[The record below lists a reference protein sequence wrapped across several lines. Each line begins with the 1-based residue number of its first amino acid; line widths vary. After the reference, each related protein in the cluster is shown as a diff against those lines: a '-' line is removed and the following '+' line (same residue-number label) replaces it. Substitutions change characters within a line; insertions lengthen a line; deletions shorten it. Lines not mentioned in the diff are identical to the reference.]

1 MRSVVYLSTYKLFAL
16 QQRIANELPC
26 PDGHC
31 HDGDWRVK
39 VATGYSSMILG
50 ARLTTSIACVPLFQE
65 ESPHPSPRMAF
76 LGCSRSS
83 SVVDRRVTGK
93 TVPMTLAGRRQPSDR
108 GSGLARRVA
117 VIIEALIPTGRER
130 PVGKKV
136 AARCATRV
144 A

>member
-1 MRSVVYLSTYKLFAL
+1 
-16 QQRIANELPC
+16 
-26 PDGHC
+26 
-31 HDGDWRVK
+31 
-39 VATGYSSMILG
+39 MILG

-65 ESPHPSPRMAF
+65 ESPHPPPRMAF
-76 LGCSRSS
+76 LGCIRSS

-130 PVGKKV
+130 PVGKTV